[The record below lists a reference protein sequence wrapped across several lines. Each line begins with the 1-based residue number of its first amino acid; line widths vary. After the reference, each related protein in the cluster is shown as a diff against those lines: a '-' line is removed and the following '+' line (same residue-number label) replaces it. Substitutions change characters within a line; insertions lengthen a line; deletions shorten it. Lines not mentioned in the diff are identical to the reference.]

1 MTHLLSLCD
10 VLYVQEHWL
19 SDDKLVVMNG
29 LSYMHLVTGDRCGGE
44 LGNRNQWAV
53 ITILLTRLKVK
64 RPEDLRGD
72 SLIQI
77 NHLSTTLYVYN
88 ALHHL

>member
-1 MTHLLSLCD
+1 MFCMFN
-10 VLYVQEHWL
+10 WL
-19 SDDKLVVMNG
+19 SEDKLVVING
-29 LSYMHLVTGDRCGGE
+29 LSYMHLVAGDRYGGE

-53 ITILLTRLKVK
+53 ITILLQCLKVK